1 MHNKLIFTS
10 YGLTTKVGK
19 KLIAKEL
26 STFDLSDKKIFL
38 FHEPHD
44 HIETI
49 LIEACEE
56 LGFKKRKYYF
66 VRTSEKYA

>member
-26 STFDLSDKKIFL
+26 STFDLSDKKYFY
-38 FHEPHD
+38 FTNHM
-44 HIETI
+44 TI
-49 LIEACEE
+49 
-56 LGFKKRKYYF
+56 
-66 VRTSEKYA
+66 